1 MIIKLAMIIVFF
13 AITVLVGFL
22 VARKA
27 SGVDGF
33 VLGGRSVGPW
43 LTAFSFG
50 TSYFSAVIFIGYA
63 GSAHAPRVGQDDQQ
77 DAGDQPED

>member
-33 VLGGRSVGPW
+33 VLGGRSVGP
-43 LTAFSFG
+43 
-50 TSYFSAVIFIGYA
+50 
-63 GSAHAPRVGQDDQQ
+63 
-77 DAGDQPED
+77 